1 MKSRA
6 SVRRVSRPLILASAL
21 LWALLIGPAGAAS
34 AGTLDQQQTNALGFA
49 LGVDKTQSVAQ
60 TFTPNL
66 TGGIDR
72 VDLHLGKISFPSVP
86 LTVEIRDVSAG
97 LPGNSVLASSSVAAS
112 DVPPDIAAAFT
123 PVNFAAP
130 APVSAGTQYAIVA
143 YSSTPSGTNYTWR
156 DSGTIN
162 PYADGVGVFAV
173 SSPPSTAWNSVPQDL
188 AFRTYVVPP
197 LPPTTTAPSP
207 SPTMTGQREE
217 ALKKCKKKR
226 SAKAR
231 KRCRNRANRLPV

>member
-6 SVRRVSRPLILASAL
+6 SLASA
-21 LWALLIGPAGAAS
+21 ALAALFIGPAASAS
-34 AGTLDQQQTNALGFA
+34 AGTLDQQQTDALGFP

-66 TGGIDR
+66 TGGIDQ
-72 VDLHLGKISFPSVP
+72 VDLHLGKISFPSAP
-86 LTVEIRDVSAG
+86 LTVEIRNVSAG
-97 LPGNSVLASSSVAAS
+97 LPGNAVLASGSVAAS

-130 APVSAGTQYAIVA
+130 APVSAGIQYAIVA
-143 YSSTPSGTNYTWR
+143 YSSTPSGMNYVWR

-162 PYADGVGVFAV
+162 PYAGGVGVFAV
-173 SSPPSTAWNSVPQDL
+173 SSPPSTAWNSLAQDL

-197 LPPTTTAPSP
+197 LPPTTVPP
-207 SPTMTGQREE
+207 PGSPTTTGQRAA
-217 ALKKCKKKR
+217 ALEKCKKKR
-226 SAKAR
+226 SKRARRKCRKKA
-231 KRCRNRANRLPV
+231 NLLPV